1 MEKAE
6 RKKKEIRLVL
16 ESIFSKIDR
25 EMKELITFIIVGFI
39 RMLVMAG
46 VILSHVLFQLFEK
59 SREYKK
65 PTNYFV
71 GILLYIINIPLF
83 IINMVIAPHFDH

>member
-1 MEKAE
+1 MEKVE
-6 RKKKEIRLVL
+6 RQKKEVRIIL
-16 ESIFSKIDR
+16 EFVYGKIDR
-25 EMKELITFIIVGFI
+25 EMKELITFIVVGFI

-65 PTNYFV
+65 PTNYLV

>member
-1 MEKAE
+1 
-6 RKKKEIRLVL
+6 
-16 ESIFSKIDR
+16 
-25 EMKELITFIIVGFI
+25 
-39 RMLVMAG
+39 MAG

-65 PTNYFV
+65 PTNYLV

-83 IINMVIAPHFDH
+83 FINMVIAPHFDH